1 MIVKDL
7 LRLLKVV
14 KPDTVKE
21 MKHIGLCDEVR
32 GVIDA
37 LSRLAVSAQQWRVY
51 EDENIANRRAWVKVW
66 GRLAELRTALEPTG
80 RPEKDKKA
88 RDLNPRPLP

>member
-7 LRLLKVV
+7 LRLLEAL
-14 KPDTVKE
+14 KPAAVKE

-37 LSRLAVSAQQWRVY
+37 LSRLAVSAQQRRVHQ
-51 EDENIANRRAWVKVW
+51 DENIANRRTWVKVW
-66 GRLAELRTALEPTG
+66 GRLAELRTALEG
-80 RPEKDKKA
+80 RVDKQSVH
-88 RDLNPRPLP
+88 RT